1 MILDG
6 NESKR
11 RKLIGETLQAW
22 SRDEILRVFPE
33 LAPNDVISVK
43 MGATGE
49 DLILSEKALK
59 LLNNVSFEM
68 KNQKKGNKTLYQ
80 FMTQAKKQ
88 AKPEQVPVVVLFDH
102 TYPNAEPLLCM
113 SFEAWL
119 MATRRF
125 SEERGDIH

>member
-11 RKLIGETLQAW
+11 RKLVGETLQTW
-22 SRDEILRVFPE
+22 SRDKILGAFPE
-33 LAPNDVISVK
+33 LCPEDVISVP

-49 DLILSEKALK
+49 DLILSELALK
-59 LLNNVSFEM
+59 LLNNPSFGM
-68 KNQKKGNKTLYQ
+68 KAHKKGNKTLYQ
-80 FMTQAKKQ
+80 FMTQVKKQ
-88 AKPEQVPVVVLFDH
+88 AKPEQIPVVVLFDH
-102 TYPNAEPLLCM
+102 SLPNAEPLLCM